1 VKKIEVFIRPYKL
14 DVVREGL
21 QEAGFSGLTVT
32 EVKGYGGERN
42 HTEVYRGAE
51 HTTDSN
57 PKIKIE
63 IICSDASAEKAI
75 SIVVKHAKTSEV
87 GDGRI
92 FVLPVEEVIRVRT
105 EETGESAL

>member
-1 VKKIEVFIRPYKL
+1 MKKIEAFIRPYKL
-14 DVVREGL
+14 DEIREGL
-21 QEAGFSGLTVT
+21 HEAGFSGLTVT
-32 EVKGYGGERN
+32 EVKGYGGQKN

-51 HTTDSN
+51 HTIDSN
-57 PKIKIE
+57 PKIKLE

-75 SIVVKHAKTSEV
+75 SILMKHAKTGEI

>member
-1 VKKIEVFIRPYKL
+1 MKKIEAFIRPYKL
-14 DVVREGL
+14 DVVWEGL

-32 EVKGYGGERN
+32 EVRGYGGQKN
-42 HTEVYRGAE
+42 HTEVYRGGE
-51 HTTDSN
+51 HTIDAS
-57 PKIKIE
+57 PKIKVE
-63 IICSDASAEKAI
+63 IICSDVSAEKAI
-75 SIVVKHAKTSEV
+75 SIMVKLAKTGEV